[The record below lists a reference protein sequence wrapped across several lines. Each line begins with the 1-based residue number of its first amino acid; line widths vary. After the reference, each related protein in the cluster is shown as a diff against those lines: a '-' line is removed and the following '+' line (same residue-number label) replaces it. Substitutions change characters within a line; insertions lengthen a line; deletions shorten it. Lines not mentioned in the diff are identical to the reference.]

1 MNEVWLSVLL
11 RFLCLYWVSW
21 QPSPFAY
28 IQSGG
33 GRAGLGQDRS
43 LPLVCLA
50 SMHLKALSLSL
61 GVREEEEGI
70 KLWQEG
76 VELGKLLMWA
86 GSRVSGGESEQWLQI
101 KRVSQRPAA
110 FAAGKEVVRGGR
122 EKRWLSHMEKC
133 SGKNISK
140 P

>member
-33 GRAGLGQDRS
+33 GRAGLGRDRS
-43 LPLVCLA
+43 LSLVCLA
-50 SMHLKALSLSL
+50 SMHLKALSLLL
-61 GVREEEEGI
+61 GVREEEVGI

-86 GSRVSGGESEQWLQI
+86 GSRVSGGSRSNGCRSRESHRDLQHLLQGRKWSEEGG
-101 KRVSQRPAA
+101 KRD
-110 FAAGKEVVRGGR
+110 G
-122 EKRWLSHMEKC
+122 
-133 SGKNISK
+133 
-140 P
+140 